1 MMEMEDIRYHMVT
14 IQGKSLDRV
23 KRRSAAAGTP
33 EQMNVAP
40 QSRPDSRLLFK
51 GEDHIAL
58 CHRTRSPVHRQVRG
72 VECNQVA
79 AWMKKEKIYMIGIHH
94 PEQT

>member
-1 MMEMEDIRYHMVT
+1 MVT

-23 KRRSAAAGTP
+23 ERRKGGGRAEAGTP
-33 EQMNVAP
+33 EQLNVAH

-51 GEDHIAL
+51 GEDHMAL

-79 AWMKKEKIYMIGIHH
+79 AWMKKEKIDMIGIHH
-94 PEQT
+94 PKQT